1 MALHALRQETLL
13 LSVDRGPVCASEC
26 VLGARNQGGDVNTGV
41 GATSMAGKGVS
52 LQSVCQC
59 VHVCPCPC
67 GTVVPGLSS
76 AESQDGSVWERS
88 RNSLTEILLVL

>member
-1 MALHALRQETLL
+1 M
-13 LSVDRGPVCASEC
+13 
-26 VLGARNQGGDVNTGV
+26 NTGV

-52 LQSVCQC
+52 LQSVCQR

-67 GTVVPGLSS
+67 GAVVPGLSS

-88 RNSLTEILLVL
+88 RDSLTGICLFSEDAGNSGSRRVR